1 MIIGDIFA
9 AGSALAW
16 SFALILMRVAGHQI
30 PPVPLTFFK
39 NFIALILMVITLLVM
54 GEPLFNALDTYDYG
68 RLVVSAVLGIAVAD
82 TMIAAAVNR
91 LGASLQALAD
101 CAYAPSIAFIGFLL
115 FGELLSTWE
124 IIGGIFVLFGV
135 FVGATVTAE
144 IKKPRDL
151 WTGILLA
158 AVAHIVMAVG
168 ILMVR
173 DIFRQESLVW
183 VCTFRFLIGGLAMYI
198 FVQVRFPGRV
208 RETLFVAFNRP
219 DMWKTLIP
227 MSILG
232 PFLATLFW
240 MAGFMY
246 LEAGRAAIFNQLSTV
261 FIIILAYLLLGE
273 QLTRRKVVGVVLAF
287 TGALLVAT
295 H

>member
-1 MIIGDIFA
+1 MIIGDLYA

-30 PPVPLTFFK
+30 PPIPLTFFK
-39 NFIALILMVITLLVM
+39 NFIALILVVITLLAL
-54 GEPLFNALDTYDYG
+54 GEPLFVRLEAYDYA
-68 RLVVSAVLGIAVAD
+68 RLVISAVLGIAVAD
-82 TMIAAAVNR
+82 TMVASAVNR
-91 LGASLQALAD
+91 LGASMQALAD
-101 CAYAPSIAFIGFLL
+101 CAYAPSIAFIGFVL

-151 WTGILLA
+151 WIGILLA
-158 AVAHIVMAVG
+158 AGAHIVMAVG

-173 DIFRQESLVW
+173 DIFREESLIW
-183 VCTFRFLIGGLAMYI
+183 VCSFRFLVGGFAMYVYAQI
-198 FVQVRFPGRV
+198 RFAGRV
-208 RETLFVAFNRP
+208 KETLFLAFYRP
-219 DMWKTLIP
+219 DMWKTMIP
-227 MSILG
+227 MTILG

-240 MAGFMY
+240 MAGFKY

-261 FIIILAYLLLGE
+261 FIILLAYLLLGE
-273 QLTRRKVVGVVLAF
+273 QLTRRKIVGVTMAVVGAV
-287 TGALLVAT
+287 LVAS

>member
-1 MIIGDIFA
+1 MIIGDLYA

-30 PPVPLTFFK
+30 PPIPLTFFK
-39 NFIALILMVITLLVM
+39 NFIALILVFITLLAL
-54 GEPLFNALDTYDYG
+54 GEPLFVRLETYDYV

-82 TMIAAAVNR
+82 TMVASAVNR
-91 LGASLQALAD
+91 LGASMQALAD
-101 CAYAPSIAFIGFLL
+101 CAYAPSIAFIGFVL

-151 WTGILLA
+151 WIGILLA
-158 AVAHIVMAVG
+158 AGAHIVMAVG

-173 DIFRQESLVW
+173 DIFREESLIW
-183 VCTFRFLIGGLAMYI
+183 VCSFRFLIGGLAMYI
-198 FVQVRFPGRV
+198 YAQIRFTGRV
-208 RETLFVAFNRP
+208 KETLFLAFYRP
-219 DMWKTLIP
+219 DMWKTMIP
-227 MSILG
+227 MTILG

-240 MAGFMY
+240 MAGFKY

-261 FIIILAYLLLGE
+261 FIILLAYLLLGE
-273 QLTRRKVVGVVLAF
+273 QLTRRKIVGVTMAVI
-287 TGALLVAT
+287 GAVLVAS

>member
-1 MIIGDIFA
+1 MIIGDLYA

-30 PPVPLTFFK
+30 PPIPLTFFK
-39 NFIALILMVITLLVM
+39 NFIALILVVITLLAL
-54 GEPLFNALDTYDYG
+54 GEPLFVRLEAYDYA
-68 RLVVSAVLGIAVAD
+68 RLVISAVLGIAVAD
-82 TMIAAAVNR
+82 TMVASAVNR
-91 LGASLQALAD
+91 LGASMQALAD
-101 CAYAPSIAFIGFLL
+101 CAYAPSIAFIGFVL

-151 WTGILLA
+151 WIGILLA
-158 AVAHIVMAVG
+158 AGAHIVMAVG

-173 DIFRQESLVW
+173 DIFREESLVW
-183 VCTFRFLIGGLAMYI
+183 VCSFRFLVGGFAMYVYAQI
-198 FVQVRFPGRV
+198 RFTGRV
-208 RETLFVAFNRP
+208 KETLFLAFYRP
-219 DMWKTLIP
+219 DMWKTMIP
-227 MSILG
+227 MTILG

-240 MAGFMY
+240 MAGFKY

-261 FIIILAYLLLGE
+261 FIILLAYLLLGE
-273 QLTRRKVVGVVLAF
+273 QLTRRKILGVTMAVVGAV
-287 TGALLVAT
+287 LVAS